1 MLGKIISA
9 VAGRAIGRRIGG
21 AQAGSLGTV
30 AGVALPMV
38 LKRLGPMGMVGAL
51 VGGYAIKK
59 YAASRDTT
67 GKVRPPR

>member
-9 VAGRAIGRRIGG
+9 IAGRAVARRVGG
-21 AQAGSLGTV
+21 SRAGSLGTI

-38 LKRLGPMGMVGAL
+38 LKRLGPLGMAGAL

-59 YAASRDTT
+59 YAASRGTPT
-67 GKVRPPR
+67 RRP

>member
-21 AQAGSLGTV
+21 AQAGSLGTI
-30 AGVALPMV
+30 AGAALPIV
-38 LKRLGPMGMVGAL
+38 LKRFGPLGMAGAL

-59 YAASRDTT
+59 YAASRDTP
-67 GKVRPPR
+67 GKVRPLR